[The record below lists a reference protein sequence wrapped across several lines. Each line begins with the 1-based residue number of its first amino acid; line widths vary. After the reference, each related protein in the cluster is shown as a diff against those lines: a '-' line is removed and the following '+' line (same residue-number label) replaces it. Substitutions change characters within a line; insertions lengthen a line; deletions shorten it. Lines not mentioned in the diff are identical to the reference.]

1 MNMRRKLAI
10 ALVTL
15 LASMAFTTSA
25 SAQAGKACAGTV
37 CGLGGQVRGQIGDG
51 LPLPISIAPGYT
63 GPFKGGTTPG
73 GANNVVIKTT
83 PIFNPELEPFVG
95 QGLGQQGQVKPSPNA
110 TIMQTTTIPGSQGR
124 AITIGTNVF
133 TYGPAP
139 QGSIGVVNFN
149 NAVFAVQTG
158 LIFDSP
164 HPGTNGTGSPVVVPG
179 GGGSRMVS
187 RGLAGGG
194 TIMQGRVG
202 LPTVSFYAG
211 ATSAMGAGGNP
222 SNNYNNATPNGAP
235 AGVITAM
242 AGDAAGI
249 NGVARFTATGRQFG
263 GVSTGRTL
271 GTAQVFFNGVGGG
284 LNPAVDLPCTGTAM
298 CAFQISD
305 VAVATT
311 GVAGGPFG
319 ATANNAAFTTPTGVF
334 TGTIGFNGTIIGVG
348 NAVTSAG
355 VNIPFT
361 GQAAT
366 SVGFPGTTG
375 RLSITVTSMVP
386 GDPSEMWVRTG
397 TDARDAS
404 GNGVIA
410 SVSGSMS
417 ARNISKGNANRTW
430 TTLEIPEPS
439 ALAGAAAGLFA
450 IFGCH
455 QLVRR
460 RNR

>member
-1 MNMRRKLAI
+1 MSITRKLAI

-25 SAQAGKACAGTV
+25 SAQAGKACSGTV

-73 GANNVVIKTT
+73 GNNNARIKTGPPT
-83 PIFNPELEPFVG
+83 FGGLPFVG
-95 QGLGQQGQVKPSPNA
+95 QGLGQPGQVKPSSNA
-110 TIMQTTTIPGSQGR
+110 TIMQTTMIPGSQGR
-124 AITIGTNVF
+124 AITIGTNIF
-133 TYGPAP
+133 TYGPSP
-139 QGSIGVVNFN
+139 QGSIGVINFN
-149 NAVFAVQTG
+149 NAVFAVRTA
-158 LIFDSP
+158 LVFDSP
-164 HPGTNGTGSPVVVPG
+164 HPGTNGTGMSVSVPG

-194 TIMQGRVG
+194 TINQGRVG

-211 ATSAMGAGGNP
+211 ATANGSPND
-222 SNNYNNATPNGAP
+222 NYGNATPNGAP
-235 AGVITAM
+235 IAIITAM

-249 NGVARFTATGRQFG
+249 NGVARFVATGNQFG

-284 LNPAVDLPCTGTAM
+284 LNPAADLPCTGTAM
-298 CAFQISD
+298 CAFQFSQ
-305 VAVATT
+305 VPVATT

-319 ATANNAAFTTPTGVF
+319 GTANNSAFVTATGVF
-334 TGTIGFNGTIIGVG
+334 TGTIGFNGTIIGIG

-355 VNIPFT
+355 MNIPFT

-397 TDARDAS
+397 TDARDAN

-439 ALAGAAAGLFA
+439 ALTGAAAGLLA
-450 IFGCH
+450 LLGCH
-455 QLVRR
+455 QLVTRR
-460 RNR
+460 KR

>member
-1 MNMRRKLAI
+1 MTTRMKLAV
-10 ALVTL
+10 ALVTF

-37 CGLGGQVRGQIGDG
+37 CGLGGQIRGQIGDG

-73 GANNVVIKTT
+73 GANNAVIKTT
-83 PIFNPELEPFVG
+83 PIFPGPPFVG
-95 QGLGQQGQVKPSPNA
+95 QGLGQQGAIKPTASA
-110 TIMQTTTIPGSQGR
+110 TIMQTTTVPGSAGR
-124 AITIGTNVF
+124 AITLPVEQFGF
-133 TYGPAP
+133 GPAP

-149 NAVFAVQTG
+149 NAIFAVQTN

-164 HPGTNGTGSPVVVPG
+164 HPGTDGAGSPVVVPG
-179 GGGSRMVS
+179 GGGSRMLS
-187 RGLAGGG
+187 AGG
-194 TIMQGRVG
+194 RPG
-202 LPTVSFYAG
+202 LPTVSYYAG
-211 ATSAMGAGGNP
+211 ATANGSPGD
-222 SNNYNNATPNGAP
+222 NYGNATPNGAP

-242 AGDAAGI
+242 AGDAAGV
-249 NGVARFTATGRQFG
+249 NGVARFTATNNQFG
-263 GVSTGRTL
+263 GIATGRTL
-271 GTAQVFFNGVGGG
+271 GTAKVYFNGVGGG

-298 CAFQISD
+298 CAFQLST
-305 VAVATT
+305 VFPGST

-319 ATANNAAFTTPTGVF
+319 GSVNNAAFTTSTGVF

-348 NAVTSAG
+348 NPVTSAG
-355 VNIPFT
+355 VNVPFT

-366 SVGFPGTTG
+366 SVGFPITTG